1 MLLGC
6 DNHWLMT
13 DENRDLAKTPLVLI
27 LTTSH
32 SYRSPA
38 FVAAADRLGVDMMP
52 VVDAPAS
59 MTGRTEQ
66 ALYVDFQQQDQ
77 VVAAVRKLAQD
88 RPVRAV
94 LAVDDAGSLPAAA
107 AAAALGLPH
116 NNPQAAL
123 AARDKW
129 VMRRTLAAGGMRGPA
144 CRRFTIGDDPAE
156 VAAQV
161 GYPCVVK
168 PLRRSGSQGVIRAD
182 NPAELQSAIARLSR
196 LLARL
201 EMDTDSPAYL
211 VEDYLPGREF
221 ALEGL
226 LDEGQLHVLALFDKP
241 DPLEG
246 PFFEETIY
254 VTPSRL
260 DPAGQQTLA
269 DCAAQAAEILGLRHG
284 PLHAEMRL
292 NEAGAWILEVAGRSI
307 GGLCSQTLRF
317 GVDQS
322 LEELILRQAVG
333 LPLAGLQRE
342 SAARGVMMIP
352 IPAGGLLRG
361 VTGVAAAQQV
371 PGIEEVTITARLHN
385 QVTPLPEGDSY
396 LGFIFARGD
405 RPEKIEAALRTAHAH
420 LEFEI
425 EPVFSLQAQVG

>member
-1 MLLGC
+1 MKKVKRTYTLLLIVFTTT
-6 DNHWLMT
+6 LMVSFSFPDDT
-13 DENRDLAKTPLVLI
+13 VLPDC
-27 LTTSH
+27 S
-32 SYRSPA
+32 
-38 FVAAADRLGVDMMP
+38 
-52 VVDAPAS
+52 
-59 MTGRTEQ
+59 
-66 ALYVDFQQQDQ
+66 
-77 VVAAVRKLAQD
+77 
-88 RPVRAV
+88 
-94 LAVDDAGSLPAAA
+94 DDAIIILPTAT
-107 AAAALGLPH
+107 
-116 NNPQAAL
+116 
-123 AARDKW
+123 R
-129 VMRRTLAAGGMRGPA
+129 PA
-144 CRRFTIGDDPAE
+144 DPDLSEPPSPPPAGDDTAYCPTPPALPTASSE
-156 VAAQV
+156 PPAGFNATD
-161 GYPCVVK
+161 VV
-168 PLRRSGSQGVIRAD
+168 
-182 NPAELQSAIARLSR
+182 NLS
-196 LLARL
+196 
-201 EMDTDSPAYL
+201 
-211 VEDYLPGREF
+211 
-221 ALEGL
+221 
-226 LDEGQLHVLALFDKP
+226 
-241 DPLEG
+241 
-246 PFFEETIY
+246 
-254 VTPSRL
+254 L